1 MITLIPRPYFQ
12 HTEKIREPG
21 DKAIYGI
28 IHCFCVYA
36 DLNTLDWGKNNL
48 VAIGLGPDVFLWNAG
63 DGSVRKLLELNREGD
78 YVCSVSWAGNGKYLA
93 VGSESAA
100 IQLWDVEK
108 EKRVRTMGGHTDRV
122 GVLTWSKHTLTRYV
136 YTPSGAYE
144 CHAPLYSAHML
155 LTPCNYM

>member
-1 MITLIPRPYFQ
+1 MASLVPRPYSQ
-12 HTEKIREPG
+12 HAEKIREPG

-28 IHCFCVYA
+28 IHRFMYIYT

-122 GVLTWSKHTLTRYV
+122 GVLTWSKHTLTRYTYIHCV
-136 YTPSGAYE
+136 TTFS
-144 CHAPLYSAHML
+144 L
-155 LTPCNYM
+155 CNSTMS

>member
-1 MITLIPRPYFQ
+1 MGFLSLILWNHKLSKSFQ
-12 HTEKIREPG
+12 FTASSTTFYVYIHT
-21 DKAIYGI
+21 
-28 IHCFCVYA
+28 
-36 DLNTLDWGKNNL
+36 DLNTLDWGRNNL

-93 VGSESAA
+93 VGSNGAA

-136 YTPSGAYE
+136 CIHVLVASSPGPSHVFK
-144 CHAPLYSAHML
+144 CIF
-155 LTPCNYM
+155 

>member
-1 MITLIPRPYFQ
+1 MFRQMKIYFPILYNHKLLIYS
-12 HTEKIREPG
+12 
-21 DKAIYGI
+21 I
-28 IHCFCVYA
+28 IFFVCL

-122 GVLTWSKHTLTRYV
+122 GVLTWSKHTLTRYIHM
-136 YTPSGAYE
+136 YT
-144 CHAPLYSAHML
+144 M
-155 LTPCNYM
+155 